1 MIPDS
6 LRQVLSPWTPQD
18 AKDPSSDIPKLL
30 YIIPTTQ
37 NPTGATLTLQ
47 RKKEIYE
54 VYKNQDLK
62 VKTLS
67 FRRSNKMVVM
77 YGSNR
82 TEQNSDGTVYDL

>member
-1 MIPDS
+1 MIQSKALGGRLLGVEVDGDGMIPDS

-30 YIIPTTQ
+30 YIIPTAQ

-54 VYKNQDLK
+54 VFQ
-62 VKTLS
+62 
-67 FRRSNKMVVM
+67 
-77 YGSNR
+77 
-82 TEQNSDGTVYDL
+82 